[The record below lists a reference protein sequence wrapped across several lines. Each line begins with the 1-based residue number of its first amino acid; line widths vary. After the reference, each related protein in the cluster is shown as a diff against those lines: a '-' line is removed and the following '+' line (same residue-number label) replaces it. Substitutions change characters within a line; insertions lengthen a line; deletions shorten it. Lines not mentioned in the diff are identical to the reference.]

1 MMSLVS
7 QVKKQLN
14 GDKEHDYYI
23 MLSLMQKMKMSVN
36 SVEAW
41 NDLHLMLHEEVNMI
55 IDCDVFQQ
63 YSKEEVEYLNNIE
76 VLQNTIESFY
86 SDEQFT
92 F

>member
-14 GDKEHDYYI
+14 GDLEHDYYI
-23 MLSLMQKMKMSVN
+23 MLSFMQRVKVPVN

-41 NDLHLMLHEEVNMI
+41 NDLYLLLHEEVNEI
-55 IDCDVFQQ
+55 IDCNSF
-63 YSKEEVEYLNNIE
+63 SEEEVEYLNNIE
-76 VLQNTIESFY
+76 VLQSTIESFY
-86 SDEQFT
+86 LNEHFT